1 MLKEEK
7 EKSISKKEKEK
18 NCKRHQRIKGC
29 KSYSKTSID
38 ITCALMMLSNDIKTY
53 ANFYDTVKADKP
65 T

>member
-1 MLKEEK
+1 MLKE
-7 EKSISKKEKEK
+7 EKEK

-38 ITCALMMLSNDIKTY
+38 ITYVLMMLSSDIKTY
-53 ANFYDTVKADKP
+53 ATFYDTVKADKP